1 MSSRRLTGCSGKIRH
16 RNKAGACIA
25 LKRMKNAQMS
35 AYPCRHCKG
44 WHIGRSRHWAKINA
58 RLDQLI
64 GKPETP

>member
-1 MSSRRLTGCSGKIRH
+1 
-16 RNKAGACIA
+16 
-25 LKRMKNAQMS
+25 MKNAQMS

-64 GKPETP
+64 GKPEIP